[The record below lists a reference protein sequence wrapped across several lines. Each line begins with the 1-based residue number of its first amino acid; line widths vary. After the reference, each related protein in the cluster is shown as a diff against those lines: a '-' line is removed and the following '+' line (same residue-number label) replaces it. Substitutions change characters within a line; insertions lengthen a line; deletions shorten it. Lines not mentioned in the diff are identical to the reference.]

1 LDTPD
6 DVVFDWLQEASYP
19 DQPLGRTI
27 LGPAERVR
35 SFNKADLAAF
45 VAEHYVPEQM
55 VLAAAGAVDHD
66 ALVAAARPLFEGL
79 PKTPARKTVLGTF
92 SGGEVRKIKDLEQA
106 HFTLALEGPSYL
118 DDSFLSA
125 QTFSIMFGGGMS
137 SRLFQ
142 ELRER
147 RGLCYSIYASAGAF
161 SDTGT
166 LTIYSG
172 TSGADIADMANVT
185 IDELKRATEDLTQV
199 ELDRARTQLKAGM
212 LMGLES
218 ASSRCERLARM
229 THIWGR
235 VPTLDEVSDKMDAI
249 TLSNLHDIAQG
260 YCTAG
265 KGAMALYGPVD
276 GAPSLDELLSKLA
289 A

>member
-1 LDTPD
+1 
-6 DVVFDWLQEASYP
+6 
-19 DQPLGRTI
+19 
-27 LGPAERVR
+27 
-35 SFNKADLAAF
+35 
-45 VAEHYVPEQM
+45 
-55 VLAAAGAVDHD
+55 
-66 ALVAAARPLFEGL
+66 
-79 PKTPARKTVLGTF
+79 
-92 SGGEVRKIKDLEQA
+92 
-106 HFTLALEGPSYL
+106 
-118 DDSFLSA
+118 
-125 QTFSIMFGGGMS
+125 MS

-147 RGLCYSIYASAGAF
+147 RGLCYSIYASSGAF
-161 SDTGT
+161 SDTGM

-172 TSGADIADMANVT
+172 TSGDDIADMANVT
-185 IDELKRATEDLTQV
+185 IDELKRAADDMSQA

-235 VPTLDEVSDKMDAI
+235 VPSLDEVSEKMDAI
-249 TLSNLHDIAQG
+249 NVSDLRTMAET

-265 KGAMALYGPVD
+265 KGAMALYGPVN
-276 GAPSLDELLSKLA
+276 GAPELDALLARLA